1 MTGEHS
7 GFASGS
13 HQSTDPLAGEV
24 LNATALHS
32 QDSQSR
38 RVLLR
43 CRPVCQSNQDTPLVQ
58 YETITSAATLN
69 AFCEVLEG
77 ADCIAF
83 DTEFVSEDTF
93 QPQLCLIQV
102 AIHDRVVII
111 DPLEIED
118 VGPFWKV
125 LTEGEHTTVAH
136 AAREEFLF
144 CWRSKQRRPAQL
156 VDTQIAAGLIGMEYP
171 ASYSGLLS
179 KLLDVQLAKG
189 ETRTDWRRRPLSSR
203 QLDYARHDVLHLQR
217 LADRLQERLTQLGRA
232 AWLRAEMDG
241 WQSQLE
247 QFEREEQWHRVSG
260 SANLQPRS
268 LAIVR
273 ELWRW
278 RRDEAQQRNQPAKRV
293 LRDDLMVELAR
304 QKTADLQ
311 RIRSVRG
318 MNFRAAQKHQP
329 AIAQAIQRALELSDH
344 ECPQRPA
351 RRSTRSHLTLLTQFL
366 STALGSICRQARV
379 APGLVGNSQD
389 IQDLV
394 RFHLESKR
402 DAEPSPP
409 SLASGWRAEIVGRAI
424 DDLLSGKYSLR
435 IQDPL
440 SAHPLVLEESA
451 HYSRDT

>member
-1 MTGEHS
+1 MQH
-7 GFASGS
+7 
-13 HQSTDPLAGEV
+13 
-24 LNATALHS
+24 
-32 QDSQSR
+32 
-38 RVLLR
+38 
-43 CRPVCQSNQDTPLVQ
+43 
-58 YETITSAATLN
+58 ETITSTAALH
-69 AFCEVLEG
+69 AFCEVLRS
-77 ADCIAF
+77 AKSIAF

-93 QPQLCLIQV
+93 RPQLCLIQV
-102 AIHDRVVII
+102 AIHNRLAII

-125 LTEGEHTTVAH
+125 LTEGKHITVAH

-144 CWRSKQRRPAQL
+144 CWRSTEHRPAQL

-179 KLLDVQLAKG
+179 KLLGVQIAKG

-203 QLDYARHDVLHLQR
+203 QLDYARQDVLHLQR
-217 LADRLQERLTQLGRA
+217 LADRLRERLTQLGRSS
-232 AWLRAEMDG
+232 WLGSEMDS

-247 QFEREEQWHRVSG
+247 QFERDEQWHRVSG

-278 RRDEAQQRNQPAKRV
+278 RRDEAEQRNQPPKRI
-293 LRDDLMVELAR
+293 LRDDLIVELAR

-311 RIRSVRG
+311 RIRAVRG
-318 MNFRAAQKHQP
+318 MNFRAAQKHQG
-329 AIAQAIQRALELSDH
+329 AIARSIQQALDLPDH
-344 ECPQRPA
+344 ECPQRPS

-366 STALGSICRQARV
+366 STALGSICRQANV
-379 APGLVGNSQD
+379 APGLVGSSQD

-394 RFHLESKR
+394 RFHLESGQ
-402 DAEPSPP
+402 ASGQSAPA
-409 SLASGWRAEIVGRAI
+409 LARGWRAEIVGRAI
-424 DDLLSGKYSLR
+424 DDLLAGKVSLR

-440 SAHPLVLEESA
+440 SAHPLVLEESTRN
-451 HYSRDT
+451 SRDF